1 MKTYDDLFT
10 QYLFLNKKKV
20 SFDDFFMTTWEREN
34 ESKRKKEP
42 QILRQEHAMF
52 KNTNAKIQDWNSR
65 IMQFSSYEASVRQ
78 HRFWFFLALSLSSFP
93 IEDEAR

>member
-1 MKTYDDLFT
+1 MDLEQISPVWYDDLFE
-10 QYLFLNKKKV
+10 QKRV
-20 SFDDFFMTTWEREN
+20 SFDDFFMTTWEQEN

-42 QILRQEHAMF
+42 RQEHAMF